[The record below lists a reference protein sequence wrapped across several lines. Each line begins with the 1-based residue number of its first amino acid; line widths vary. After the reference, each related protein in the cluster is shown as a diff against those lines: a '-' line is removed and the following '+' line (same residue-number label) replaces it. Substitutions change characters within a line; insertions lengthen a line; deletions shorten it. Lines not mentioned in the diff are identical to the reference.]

1 MACDFERKIV
11 AVQLLAAVVS
21 HYKSIDFCEIPL
33 DGLTVLLGP
42 NGAGK
47 TNVIE
52 ALAVHDPILRAN
64 LTASRRLTRSP
75 ESRIGLV
82 IRFDTYHD
90 GDGPDSDLL
99 RELIVAQWLTGLD
112 PSDLAIEY
120 GDYCESA
127 WWLYAESTLL
137 DENDQ
142 RTLSD
147 CLRVVKESILAGV
160 HPEHLPIARS
170 FVDAVFDQPVLI
182 IQEDFAIELSFDPG
196 DPNIQSAL
204 AVKIDS
210 GDRQSAFYDMLGALH
225 HSRGRWWPLI
235 RLSTCLPE
243 GRSSAAGFD
252 WVIDRFGGIAVLSGD
267 VDTLEHHLDSML
279 PKIHDQLLH
288 RPDDDDDLGVPE
300 SGCTRCMSADHGGR
314 VDPLVYQQYERELD
328 SMLPYRYKANPNWL
342 DEEDGWFRVRPGLQT
357 VLRIVEEEANRSL
370 PEFVAERGVVR
381 IVFRP
386 IPEWD
391 NDGTARCE
399 VRFLEFD
406 QDADTAANA
415 AADHEGT
422 SPHADRRA
430 VPQSLSEWRISE
442 LGHGFQRWIATAVR
456 LAADR
461 CADGEIEVFAGP
473 TGAPGTPIE
482 DNPPVQLS
490 YTGASVRP
498 KILLIDEPEQHLHID
513 AQHQAALWCMAQA
526 RQNHAVLV
534 ASHSP
539 AFAAL
544 PPERATTCKVTREGR
559 KTVLKE
565 LPPVHGPD
573 AVARARDLGFEL
585 GMGRTALAQFTRAVL
600 VVEGEW
606 DCQLLYA
613 FFLKDLAAQRILVV
627 PLQGS
632 EELLALA
639 DAAVIPALGVPTIA
653 LLDEVRA
660 TSPSDFAEL
669 PAPLSKAERGLR
681 DLSAALGE
689 ALRIVRYEDPDVICA
704 LPEAAVRRA
713 FPHARFPGWDLLLTE
728 WRNERDAGSTNDSFK
743 KWALK
748 STGLPSKERFPTRF
762 FRTVLGALVPGDQ
775 PGKQLTNAVKQVL
788 AHVGEQDADTRSG
801 HPRSV

>member
-1 MACDFERKIV
+1 M
-11 AVQLLAAVVS
+11 QLLAAVVS
-21 HYKSIDFCEIPL
+21 QYKSIAFCEIPL
-33 DGLTVLLGP
+33 DGMTVLLGR

-52 ALAVHDPILRAN
+52 ALAVHDPMLRAD
-64 LTASRRLTRSP
+64 LTASRRLSRSP
-75 ESRIGLV
+75 DSRIGLV
-82 IRFDTYHD
+82 VRFDTYHN
-90 GDGPDSDLL
+90 GEGPDSDLL
-99 RELIVAQWLTGLD
+99 RELIVAQWLTGFD
-112 PSDLAIEY
+112 PNYLATEF

-127 WWLYAESTLL
+127 WWLYAESNLL

-147 CLRVVKESILAGV
+147 CLRVIRESILVGV
-160 HPEHLPIARS
+160 SPEHLRIAES

-182 IQEDFAIELSFDPG
+182 IQEDFAIELSCDPS
-196 DPNIQSAL
+196 DPVIQSTL
-204 AVKIDS
+204 SLKIDS
-210 GDRQSAFYDMLGALH
+210 GGRQSAFYDMLGALH
-225 HSRGRWWPLI
+225 YGGGRWWPLI
-235 RLSTCLPE
+235 RLSTYLPE
-243 GRSSAAGFD
+243 GRSGAAGFD
-252 WVIDRFGGIAVLSGD
+252 WVMDRFGGIAVVSGD

-279 PKIHDQLLH
+279 PRIHDQLLH
-288 RPDDDDDLGVPE
+288 RPDEDEDLDVPH
-300 SGCTRCMSADHGGR
+300 SGCRRCMFADHSGR
-314 VDPLVYQQYERELD
+314 VDPLAYQQSERD
-328 SMLPYRYKANPNWL
+328 MNSMLPYQYEENPNWL
-342 DEEDGWFRVRPGLQT
+342 EEQDDWFRVRPDLYT
-357 VLRIVEEEANRSL
+357 VLRIIEEEANRSL

-386 IPEWD
+386 IAEWD

-406 QDADTAANA
+406 QEPDTAEHD
-415 AADHEGT
+415 AADREVSSKQTG
-422 SPHADRRA
+422 RRA
-430 VPQSLSEWRISE
+430 VRHSLSAWRISE

-461 CADGEIEVFAGP
+461 CADGEIEIGSGP
-473 TGAPGTPIE
+473 IAAPGTPIDE
-482 DNPPVQLS
+482 DQRLQIS
-490 YTGASVRP
+490 YTGTSLRP
-498 KILLIDEPEQHLHID
+498 KILLIDEPEQHLHVD
-513 AQHQAALWCMAQA
+513 AQHQAALWCMTQS

-544 PPERATTCKVTREGR
+544 PPERATTCVVKRKGRE
-559 KTVLKE
+559 TVVSE

-585 GMGRTALAQFTRAVL
+585 GMGHTALAQFTRAVL

-606 DCQLLYA
+606 DRQLLYA
-613 FFLKDLAAQRILVV
+613 FFLKDLAVQRILVV

-639 DAAVIPALGVPTIA
+639 DAAVIPALGVPVIA

-660 TSPSDFAEL
+660 TSPSDFAQL

-689 ALRIVRYEDPDVICA
+689 ALRIVRYQDPDVICA
-704 LPEAAVRRA
+704 LPETAVRRA
-713 FPHARFPGWDLLLTE
+713 YPNARFSGWDSLLSE
-728 WRNERDAGSTNDSFK
+728 WRHELAVGATNDSFK

-748 STGLPSKERFPTRF
+748 SMGLPSSQRFPTRF
-762 FRTVLGALVPGDQ
+762 FQTVLGTLASSDQ
-775 PGKQLTNAVKQVL
+775 PGRHLKNAVTQVL
-788 AHVGEQDADTRSG
+788 AHVGDLDDHLGSDDIVTK
-801 HPRSV
+801 P